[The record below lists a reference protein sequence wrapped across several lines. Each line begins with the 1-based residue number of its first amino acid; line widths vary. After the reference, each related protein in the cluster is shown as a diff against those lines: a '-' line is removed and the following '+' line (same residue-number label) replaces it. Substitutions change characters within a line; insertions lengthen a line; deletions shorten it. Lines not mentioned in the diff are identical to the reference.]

1 MMLAAPP
8 LPHSPAAD
16 PQVQARLELAVAAA
30 KQAGAVTLQWFR
42 QSGLGVERKGDGS
55 PVTAADRA
63 SETLLR
69 ELISAQFPDDA
80 ILGEEFGELP
90 GTSPYRWVLD
100 PIDGTKSFI
109 SGIPMYTTL
118 VAVMKE
124 DQPLIG
130 VIYAPATGEIVY
142 AAVGGPTWFAVG
154 DSAPVESR
162 VSTTG
167 QLAEATFVT
176 TEVSKFDR
184 QGNQMIRG
192 VYNHLEKHSRL
203 TRTWGD
209 AYGFLLVATG
219 RADVMV
225 DLFISLWDAAALK
238 PVIEGAGGH
247 YSDWKGL
254 PSVHTG
260 NAVATNRQ
268 LAGVVLELTQ
278 SA

>member
-1 MMLAAPP
+1 MNEPLLHAVSALAT
-8 LPHSPAAD
+8 
-16 PQVQARLELAVAAA
+16 LAGDEANRH
-30 KQAGAVTLQWFR
+30 FR
-42 QSGLGVERKGDGS
+42 QGIAVEFKGDGS

-63 SETLLR
+63 AETVAR
-69 ELISAQFPDDA
+69 EWIRANFPDDG
-80 ILGEEFGELP
+80 ILGEEFGIEKP
-90 GTSPYRWVLD
+90 DAPRRWVLD

-109 SGIPMYTTL
+109 SGIPLYTTL
-118 VAVMKE
+118 VAVMKD

-154 DSAPVESR
+154 DGAPIKSR
-162 VSTTG
+162 VSSTG

-184 QGNQMIRG
+184 KGSQAVRSI
-192 VYNHLEKHSRL
+192 YNHLEKHSRL

-260 NAVATNRQ
+260 NAVATNRH

>member
-1 MMLAAPP
+1 MLAAPASAS
-8 LPHSPAAD
+8 SPAAD
-16 PQVQARLELAVAAA
+16 PEVQSRLELAVSAA

-42 QSGLGVERKGDGS
+42 QTALDVERKGDGS

-69 ELISAQFPDDA
+69 ELISAQFPEDA
-80 ILGEEFGELP
+80 ILGEEFGEKP
-90 GTSPYRWVLD
+90 GTSAYRWILD

-109 SGIPMYTTL
+109 SGIPLYTTL
-118 VAVMKE
+118 VAVMKD

-130 VIYAPATGEIVY
+130 VIYAPATEEIVY
-142 AAVGGPTWFAVG
+142 SAVGGPTWFAVG
-154 DSAPVESR
+154 DGQPVESR
-162 VSTTG
+162 VSSTDD
-167 QLAEATFVT
+167 LAEATFVT

-184 QGNQMIRG
+184 QGSQVIRG
-192 VYNHLEKHSRL
+192 VYNHLERHSRL

-247 YSDWKGL
+247 YSDWQGR

-260 NAVATNRQ
+260 TAVATNRQ